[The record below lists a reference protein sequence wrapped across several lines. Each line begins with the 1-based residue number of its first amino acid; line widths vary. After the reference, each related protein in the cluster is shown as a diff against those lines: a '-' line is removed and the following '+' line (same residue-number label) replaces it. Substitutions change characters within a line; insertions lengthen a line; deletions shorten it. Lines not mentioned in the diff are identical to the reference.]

1 MKTNIKEVIK
11 TAITSRNYNQA
22 AVAKKAGWSNQS
34 SLSTAI
40 NRDNPSMETVL
51 RILDALEYDV
61 VIMDRNSGNKFKIE
75 RMDGEE

>member
-1 MKTNIKEVIK
+1 MENTIKQVIK
-11 TAITSRNYNQA
+11 AAIANRGYNQA

-51 RILDALEYDV
+51 RIMDALEYDV
-61 VIMDRNSGNKFKIE
+61 IIRDRNSANEWKVDKV
-75 RMDGEE
+75 